1 MDVSAYVKVVL
12 CVHRDSFGTIFVYS
26 EQYPSQYTSQ
36 GSLEAKLLFFLMHSL
51 TWQHDLYLKKAHL
64 GAEIPIES
72 VVPLILLSASSHP

>member
-1 MDVSAYVKVVL
+1 MNTFFGPLGSSCHLMDVSAYVKVVL

-51 TWQHDLYLKKAHL
+51 T
-64 GAEIPIES
+64 
-72 VVPLILLSASSHP
+72 